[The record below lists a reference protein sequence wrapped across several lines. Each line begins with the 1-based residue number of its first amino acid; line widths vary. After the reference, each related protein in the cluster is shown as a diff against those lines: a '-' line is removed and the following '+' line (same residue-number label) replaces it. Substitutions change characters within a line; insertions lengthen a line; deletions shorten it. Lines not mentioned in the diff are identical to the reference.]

1 MNRSTNMISVAVI
14 AVIALAA
21 GGILASANSVA
32 ANKKVEMEKCYG
44 VAKAGRNDC
53 ATASSSCA
61 GTSTENRQKDAYIAI
76 PKGTCSKIAG
86 GSLNPK

>member
-1 MNRSTNMISVAVI
+1 MKNSKNMITAAI
-14 AVIALAA
+14 LALAA
-21 GGILASANSVA
+21 GGLAVSASSIA
-32 ANKKVEMEKCYG
+32 ADKKVEMEKCYG

-61 GTSTENRQKDAYIAI
+61 GTSTENRQRDAYIAI

-86 GSLNPK
+86 GSLTES

>member
-1 MNRSTNMISVAVI
+1 MNHSTKLITT
-14 AVIALAA
+14 AVIALTAS
-21 GGILASANSVA
+21 GMLASANSA
-32 ANKKVEMEKCYG
+32 AADKKVEMEKCFG

-61 GTSTENRQKDAYIAI
+61 GTSTQDRQTDAYIAI

-86 GSLNPK
+86 GTLSPK

>member
-1 MNRSTNMISVAVI
+1 MRTATKIISA
-14 AVIALAA
+14 AALALTA
-21 GGILASANSVA
+21 GGMLASANSVA
-32 ANKKVEMEKCYG
+32 ADKATEMEKCYG

-61 GTSTENRQKDAYIAI
+61 GTSTQDRQKDAYIAV

-86 GSLNPK
+86 GSLAAK

>member
-1 MNRSTNMISVAVI
+1 MSQSTKLLTT
-14 AVIALAA
+14 AVIALTAS
-21 GGILASANSVA
+21 GLLASTNSVA
-32 ANKKVEMEKCYG
+32 ADKKVEMEKCFG

-61 GTSTENRQKDAYIAI
+61 GTSTEDGQKDAYIAL

-86 GSLNPK
+86 GTLSPK

>member
-1 MNRSTNMISVAVI
+1 MKRSGNMITAAI
-14 AVIALAA
+14 LALTA
-21 GGILASANSVA
+21 GGLITSASSVA
-32 ANKKVEMEKCYG
+32 ADKKVEMEKCYG

-61 GTSTENRQKDAYIAI
+61 GTSTEDRQKDAYIAI

-86 GSLNPK
+86 GTLNPR

>member
-1 MNRSTNMISVAVI
+1 MKCSVNMIAAAVVA
-14 AVIALAA
+14 LTAA
-21 GGILASANSVA
+21 GMMSSESSIAADNKSA
-32 ANKKVEMEKCYG
+32 MEKCYG

-61 GTSTENRQKDAYIAI
+61 GTSTRDRQRDAYIAV

-86 GSLNPK
+86 GTLDAK